1 MPEFK
6 AEAAALEARKAEELA
21 PYIAAALKRKRWM
34 QPLADAEI
42 PVVKASAEKAQFS
55 RGAR

>member
-1 MPEFK
+1 M
-6 AEAAALEARKAEELA
+6 EARKAEELA

-34 QPLADAEI
+34 QPLAEAEI